1 MGHMSNGSAALR
13 RGVYLLF
20 IAAAT
25 GSLIGRVLAVNSVD
39 MIRLEQ
45 HLKQRLENALAEA
58 RQRGDPQAAQR
69 YEEELLRGTWRKQR
83 PFLSANDRSRWCT
96 VRALV
101 EHGTYAID
109 QIVAQ
114 PNWDT
119 IDMVKHDGF
128 GRPAPEPDEGHLYS
142 SKPPL
147 YATLLAGPYWL
158 IHRLTGWTLGTHPY
172 AIGRLLIVI
181 FNVLPLVLYW
191 LVLARLLER
200 YGTTDWGRCF
210 VMAAAT
216 FGTFLT
222 TFGVVINNHLPSAVC
237 ALVSLYAGM
246 RIWCDGERRL
256 RYFALC
262 GLFGTLAAAF
272 ELPAAAFACTLAAM
286 LLYKAPRHTLLASA
300 PAALLVA
307 AAFFATNYAAHRSW
321 RPPYMHRSP
330 QDNWYDYQY
339 RLAGDSRIRQSYW
352 SDRQSRSPIDQGEPS
367 PARYALHVLVG
378 HHGIFSL
385 TPLWLLTVPGLVQ
398 WCQKRQPERAVG
410 WMIVL
415 VSLVVIAF
423 YLARPVEDRNY
434 GGMTSGFRWV
444 FWMAPLWLVGL
455 IPVADRAGS
464 RRWLQIVCGLCL
476 CLAAL
481 SAAYPTWNPWT
492 HPWLLNFLLE
502 EDLVRLGMGSQ

>member
-1 MGHMSNGSAALR
+1 MTHMSNTSAALR

-25 GSLIGRVLAVNSVD
+25 GSLLGRVLAVNSVD

-45 HLKQRLENALAEA
+45 YLQQRLESSLAEA
-58 RQRGDPQAAQR
+58 RQRGDQEAARR
-69 YEEELLRGTWRKQR
+69 YEEELQRGTWRKQR

-101 EHGTYAID
+101 EQGTYAID
-109 QIVAQ
+109 QIVSQ

-128 GRPAPEPDEGHLYS
+128 GRPAPGPDEGHLYS

-147 YATLLAGPYWL
+147 HATLLAGPYWL
-158 IHRLTGWTLGTHPY
+158 IHRFTGWTLGTHPY
-172 AIGRLLIVI
+172 TIGRMLVVI
-181 FNVLPLVLYW
+181 SNVLPLVLYW

-200 YGTTDWGRCF
+200 YGSTDWGRCF

-222 TFGVVINNHLPSAVC
+222 TFGVVINNHLPGAVC
-237 ALVSLYAGM
+237 ALVALYAGM

-256 RYFALC
+256 RYFALS
-262 GLFGTLAAAF
+262 GLFGTLAVTF
-272 ELPAAAFACTLAAM
+272 ELPAAAFACLLAVM
-286 LLYKAPRHTLLASA
+286 LLYKAPRHTLLLSA

-307 AAFFATNYAAHRSW
+307 VAYFGTNYAAHRSW
-321 RPPYMHRSP
+321 LPPYMHRSP
-330 QDNWYDYQY
+330 HDNWYDYQY

-352 SDRQSRSPIDQGEPS
+352 SDRQRRSPIDQGEPS
-367 PARYALHVLVG
+367 SARYALHVLVG

-385 TPLWLLTVPGLVQ
+385 TPLWVLAVPGLAQ
-398 WCQKRQPERAVG
+398 WCRKRQPERAVG

-444 FWMAPLWLVGL
+444 FWLTPLWLVGL
-455 IPVADRAGS
+455 IPIADRAAG
-464 RRWLQIVCGLCL
+464 RRWLQVVCALCL
-476 CLAAL
+476 CLSAL
-481 SAAYPTWNPWT
+481 SASYPTWNPWT

-502 EDLVRLGMGSQ
+502 EDLVHLGMGNQ